1 MSQQI
6 YCMIV
11 IMVAMVVFANSNAIH
26 AQDITDSA
34 AAEFVKQYETNVV
47 PVEIA
52 LSRAWWDAN
61 TSGSDEAFARKEALD
76 KQMNELLA
84 SKEDFER
91 LKKIKA
97 GTISNDQLK
106 RQIDI
111 LYLLYLGKQVDVALL
126 NRMSSKANEIEKTF
140 NTFRALVGDKSLTDS
155 QVRDVLLKSK
165 DSEERRQVWE
175 GYKLVGAKV
184 AADLRDLVQ
193 MRNESARQ
201 LGFKNYHAMQLAI
214 NEQDQAEVLA
224 LFDELDELTRE
235 PFAKAKSQMDE
246 SIAEQCSVSID
257 ELQPWHYHDPFFQ
270 EPPAVYEVDLNGPFA
285 QADILQI
292 CRDFYAGI
300 GLPIDDVIKRSDLY
314 EKPKKSPH
322 AFCSDI
328 DRAGDVR
335 VLANIVP
342 NEYWMSTM
350 LHELGHSVYT
360 SKYIPMELPYLLR
373 VNSHIL
379 TTEGVAMM
387 FERFATNAEWLAEY
401 GVKVDNP
408 TAFTAASHRMR
419 RDKLLIFSRWC
430 QVMLRFEMGMYE
442 NPDQDLNKLW
452 WDLVEKY
459 QLVKR
464 PEGRDAPDY
473 ASKIH
478 VVTAHLPAYYHNYMM
493 GELFACQVHAAIAK
507 ELKLTGEPAEAI
519 YTRDPRVGTFIGT
532 FMKEKVF
539 GPGAFLSWNELT
551 KFATGE
557 ELNAQALREEFGE

>member
-1 MSQQI
+1 MSI
-6 YCMIV
+6 IS
-11 IMVAMVVFANSNAIH
+11 FTDSLS
-26 AQDITDSA
+26 AQEDTSA
-34 AAEFVKQYETNVV
+34 AAAAFVKQYETNVV

-61 TSGSDEAFARKEALD
+61 TTGSDEAFAKKEALD

-84 SKEDFER
+84 SKEDFEK
-91 LKKIKA
+91 LKSIKA
-97 GTISNDQLK
+97 GTIADAQLK
-106 RQIDI
+106 RQIEI
-111 LYLLYLGKQVDVALL
+111 LYLLYLGKQVDIGLL
-126 NRMSSKANEIEKTF
+126 NRMSSKANDIEKAF
-140 NTFRALVGDKSLTDS
+140 NTFRAPVGDKSLTDS

-165 DSEERRQVWE
+165 DSTERQQVWE
-175 GYKLVGAKV
+175 GYKMVGQKV
-184 AADLRDLVQ
+184 AADLRDLVK

-201 LGFKNYHAMQLAI
+201 LGFKDYHVMQLAI
-214 NEQDQAEVLA
+214 NEQDQAQVLA

-235 PFAKAKSQMDE
+235 PFAQAKAEMDT
-246 SIAEQCSVSID
+246 SIAEQCSVSVD

-270 EPPAVYEVDLNGPFA
+270 EPPAVYEVDMNGPFA
-285 QADILQI
+285 NADILQI
-292 CRDFYAGI
+292 CREFYQGI
-300 GLPIDDVIKRSDLY
+300 GLPIDDVIERSDLY
-314 EKPKKSPH
+314 EKPGKSPH
-322 AFCSDI
+322 AFCTDI
-328 DRAGDVR
+328 DREGDVR

-350 LHELGHSVYT
+350 LHELGHSAYT
-360 SKYIPMELPYLLR
+360 SKYIPMSLPYLLR

-387 FERFATNAEWLAEY
+387 FERFATNADWLAAY

-408 TAFTAASHRMR
+408 AAFTKASHRMR

-430 QVMLRFEMGMYE
+430 QVMLRFEKEMYA

-478 VVTAHLPAYYHNYMM
+478 IVSAPAYYHNYMM

-507 ELKLTGEPAEAI
+507 ELELPGEPAVAI
-519 YTRDPRVGTFIGT
+519 YTRDPRVGD
-532 FMKEKVF
+532 FMKAKVF
-539 GPGAFLSWNELT
+539 GPGAFLSWNDLT

-557 ELNAQALREEFGE
+557 ELNAKAFAAEFGK

>member
-1 MSQQI
+1 MS
-6 YCMIV
+6 V
-11 IMVAMVVFANSNAIH
+11 IASPTITFAQEDTSR
-26 AQDITDSA
+26 A

-61 TSGSDEAFARKEALD
+61 TTGSDEAFAKKETLD

-84 SKEDFER
+84 SKDDFEK
-91 LKKIKA
+91 LKTIKA
-97 GTISNDQLK
+97 GTIADTQLK
-106 RQIDI
+106 RQIEI
-111 LYLLYLGKQVDVALL
+111 LYLLYLGKQVDVTLL

-140 NTFRALVGDKSLTDS
+140 NTFRAPVGDKTLTDS
-155 QVRDVLLKSK
+155 EVRDVLLKSK
-165 DSEERRQVWE
+165 DSAERKQVWE
-175 GYKLVGAKV
+175 GYKLVGEKV
-184 AADLRDLVQ
+184 AADLRDLVL
-193 MRNESARQ
+193 MRNEAARQ
-201 LGFKNYHAMQLAI
+201 LGFKDYHAMQLAI
-214 NEQDQAEVLA
+214 NEQDQDEILA

-235 PFAKAKSQMDE
+235 PFAQAKAEMDE
-246 SIAEQCSVSID
+246 SIAEQVSVSVD

-270 EPPAVYEVDLNGPFA
+270 EPPAVYEVDMNGPFA
-285 QADILQI
+285 RADILQI
-292 CRDFYAGI
+292 CREFYQGI
-300 GLPIDDVIKRSDLY
+300 GLPIDDVIERSDLY
-314 EKPKKSPH
+314 EKPGKSPH

-328 DRAGDVR
+328 DRKGDVR

-342 NEYWMSTM
+342 NEYWMATM
-350 LHELGHSVYT
+350 LHELGHAVYT

-387 FERFATNAEWLAEY
+387 FERFATDANWLAAY
-401 GVKVDNP
+401 GVKIEDP
-408 TAFTAASHRMR
+408 ATFATASHRMR

-430 QVMLRFEMGMYE
+430 QVMLRFEKEMYA

-478 VVTAHLPAYYHNYMM
+478 IVTAPAYYHNYMM

-507 ELKLTGEPAEAI
+507 ALELPGDPASAV
-519 YTRDPRVGTFIGT
+519 YTRDPRVGQ
-532 FMKEKVF
+532 FMQEKIF
-539 GPGAFLSWNELT
+539 DPGAFLPWNELT

-557 ELNAQALREEFGE
+557 ELNPKAFSEEFGE

>member
-1 MSQQI
+1 MSSLSLTI
-6 YCMIV
+6 AILAV
-11 IMVAMVVFANSNAIH
+11 SVSNHTSVH
-26 AQDITDSA
+26 AQEDTTA
-34 AAEFVKQYETNVV
+34 AAKDFIRKYESTVV
-47 PVEIA
+47 PIEIS
-52 LSRAWWDAN
+52 LSKAWWNAN
-61 TSGSDEAFARKEALD
+61 TTGSDEAFATKEALE

-84 SKEDFER
+84 SQENFAK
-91 LKKIKA
+91 LKIIKA
-97 GTISNDQLK
+97 GTITDQQVA
-106 RQIDI
+106 RQIEL
-111 LYLLYLGKQVDVALL
+111 LYLLYLGKQVDIDLL

-140 NTFRALVGDKSLTDS
+140 NTFRAPVGEKSLTDS
-155 QVRDVLLKSK
+155 QVRDILLKSK
-165 DSEERRQVWE
+165 DSAERKAVWE

-184 AADLRDLVQ
+184 AEDLRELVK

-214 NEQDQAEVLA
+214 NEQDPAQVLA

-235 PFAKAKSQMDE
+235 PFARAKGEIDTALAAHC
-246 SIAEQCSVSID
+246 SIPVD

-270 EPPAVYEVDLNGPFA
+270 EPPAVYEVDLSGPFA
-285 QADILQI
+285 RADILQV
-292 CRDFYAGI
+292 CREFYQGI
-300 GLPIDDVIKRSDLY
+300 GLPIDDVIERSDLY
-314 EKPKKSPH
+314 EKPGKSPH
-322 AFCSDI
+322 AFCTDI

-342 NEYWMSTM
+342 NEYWMGTM

-360 SKYIPMELPYLLR
+360 SKYIPMSLPYLLR

-387 FERFATNAEWLAEY
+387 FERFATDADWLKAY
-401 GVKVDNP
+401 GVKVDDP
-408 TAFTAASHRMR
+408 AAYTTASHRMR
-419 RDKLLIFSRWC
+419 RDKLLIFSRWV
-430 QVMLRFEMGMYE
+430 QVMYRFEMAMYE

-464 PEGRDAPDY
+464 PTDRNAPDF

-478 VVTAHLPAYYHNYMM
+478 IVTAPAYYHNYMM
-493 GELFACQVHAAIAK
+493 GELFACQVHDAIARD
-507 ELKLTGEPAEAI
+507 LKLPGKPATAV
-519 YTRDPRVGTFIGT
+519 YTRDPRVGE

-551 KFATGE
+551 KHATGAD
-557 ELNAQALREEFGE
+557 LNAKAFAAEFSE

>member
-1 MSQQI
+1 MSYEFLLRIIAVMSIFVVSNQ
-6 YCMIV
+6 
-11 IMVAMVVFANSNAIH
+11 VA
-26 AQDITDSA
+26 AQEDTTSA
-34 AAEFVKQYETNVV
+34 AKEFIAKYETNVV

-61 TSGSDEAFARKEALD
+61 TSGSDDDFARKEALD

-84 SKEDFER
+84 VKEDFEK
-91 LKKIKA
+91 LKAIKA
-97 GTISNDQLK
+97 GTITDDQVK

-111 LYLLYLGKQVDVALL
+111 LYLLYLGKQVDVSLL
-126 NRMSSKANEIEKTF
+126 NRMSSKANDIEKTF
-140 NTFRALVGDKSLTDS
+140 NTFRAPVGDKTLTDS
-155 QVRDVLLKSK
+155 EVRDVLLKSK
-165 DSEERRQVWE
+165 DSAERQQVWE
-175 GYKLVGAKV
+175 GYKLVGQKV

-193 MRNESARQ
+193 MRNEAARQ

-235 PFAKAKSQMDE
+235 PFAQAKAEMDQ

-285 QADILQI
+285 RADILKV

-300 GLPIDDVIKRSDLY
+300 ELPIDDVIERSDLY
-314 EKPKKSPH
+314 EKPGKSPH
-322 AFCSDI
+322 AFCTDI
-328 DRAGDVR
+328 DREGDVR

-360 SKYIPMELPYLLR
+360 SKYIPMSLPYLLR

-387 FERFATNAEWLAEY
+387 FERFATSADWLKEY
-401 GVKVDNP
+401 GVKVDDP
-408 TAFTAASHRMR
+408 LAFTAASHRMR

-430 QVMLRFEMGMYE
+430 QVMLRFEMAMYE

-459 QLVKR
+459 QLMKR
-464 PEGRDAPDY
+464 PEGRNAPDF

-478 VVTAHLPAYYHNYMM
+478 IVSAPAYYHNYMM

-507 ELKLTGEPAEAI
+507 ELELPGKPAQAI
-519 YTRDPRVGTFIGT
+519 YTRDPRVGT

-557 ELNAQALREEFGE
+557 ELNAKAFAEEFGE

>member
-1 MSQQI
+1 MSNNFLL
-6 YCMIV
+6 CLL
-11 IMVAMVVFANSNAIH
+11 VAMSIITFTDSLS
-26 AQDITDSA
+26 AQEDTTSA
-34 AAEFVKQYETNVV
+34 AAAFVKQYETNVV

-61 TSGSDEAFARKEALD
+61 TTGSDEDFAKKEALD

-84 SKEDFER
+84 SKEDFEK
-91 LKKIKA
+91 LKTIKA
-97 GTISNDQLK
+97 GTIADAQLK
-106 RQIDI
+106 RQIEI
-111 LYLLYLGKQVDVALL
+111 LYLLYLGKQVDIGLL
-126 NRMSSKANEIEKTF
+126 NRMSSKANDIEKAF
-140 NTFRALVGDKSLTDS
+140 NTFRAPVGDKTLTDS

-175 GYKLVGAKV
+175 GYKLVGQKV
-184 AADLRDLVQ
+184 AADLRDLVK

-201 LGFKNYHAMQLAI
+201 LGFKDYHVMQLAI
-214 NEQDQAEVLA
+214 NEQDQTQVLA

-235 PFAKAKSQMDE
+235 PYAQAKAKIDE

-270 EPPAVYEVDLNGPFA
+270 EPPAVYSVDLNAPFA
-285 QADILQI
+285 HADILQI
-292 CRDFYAGI
+292 CREFYQGI
-300 GLPIDDVIKRSDLY
+300 GLPIDDVIERSDLY
-314 EKPKKSPH
+314 EKPGKSPH
-322 AFCSDI
+322 AFCTDI
-328 DRAGDVR
+328 DREGDVR

-360 SKYIPMELPYLLR
+360 STYIPMKLPYLLR

-387 FERFATNAEWLAEY
+387 FERFATNADWLAAY
-401 GVKVDNP
+401 GVKVDDP
-408 TAFTAASHRMR
+408 AAFTAASHQMR

-430 QVMLRFEMGMYE
+430 QVMLRFEKEMYA

-478 VVTAHLPAYYHNYMM
+478 IVSAPAYYHNYMM
-493 GELFACQVHAAIAK
+493 GELFACQVHEAIAK
-507 ELKLTGEPAEAI
+507 SLELPGEPATAI
-519 YTRDPRVGTFIGT
+519 YTRDPRVGE

-539 GPGAFLSWNELT
+539 NPGAFLPWNELT
-551 KFATGE
+551 EFATGAK
-557 ELNAQALREEFGE
+557 LNAKAFAAEFGQ

>member
-1 MSQQI
+1 MFQKTMFI
-6 YCMIV
+6 IALV
-11 IMVAMVVFANSNAIH
+11 VAMTIIANPAFTY
-26 AQDITDSA
+26 AQEDTSSA
-34 AAEFVKQYETNVV
+34 AASFIKQYEAKVV

-61 TSGSDEAFARKEALD
+61 TTGSDEAFARKEALD

-84 SKEDFER
+84 SKEDFDK
-91 LKKIKA
+91 LKTIKA
-97 GTISNDQLK
+97 GTITDDQLE
-106 RQIDI
+106 RQIEI
-111 LYLLYLGKQVDVALL
+111 LHLLYLGKQVDITLL
-126 NRMSSKANEIEKTF
+126 NRMSSKANDIEKTF
-140 NTFRALVGDKSLTDS
+140 NTFRAPVGDKTLTDS
-155 QVRDVLLKSK
+155 EVRDILLKSK
-165 DSEERRQVWE
+165 DSQERKEVWE
-175 GYKLVGAKV
+175 GYKQVGQKV

-193 MRNESARQ
+193 MRNEAARQ
-201 LGFKNYHAMQLAI
+201 LGFKNYHAMQLAL
-214 NEQDQAEVLA
+214 NEQDQSEVLA
-224 LFDELDELTRE
+224 LFGELDELTRE
-235 PFAKAKSQMDE
+235 PFADAKGEIDE
-246 SIAEQCSVSID
+246 SIAAQCRVSVD

-270 EPPAVYEVDLNGPFA
+270 EPPTVYDVDLNSPFA
-285 QADILQI
+285 TADILKI

-314 EKPKKSPH
+314 EKPGKSPH
-322 AFCSDI
+322 AFCTDI
-328 DRAGDVR
+328 DREGDVR

-350 LHELGHSVYT
+350 LHELGHAVYT

-387 FERFATNAEWLAEY
+387 FERFATDAEWLAEY
-401 GVKVDNP
+401 GVKVENP
-408 TAFTAASHRMR
+408 EAFTAASHRMR

-442 NPDQDLNKLW
+442 DPDQDLNKLW

-464 PEGRDAPDY
+464 PAGRSAPDY

-478 VVTAHLPAYYHNYMM
+478 VVTAPAYYHNYMM
-493 GELFACQVHAAIAK
+493 GELFACQVHAAIAN
-507 ELKLTGEPAEAI
+507 ELELPGEPAKAI
-519 YTRDPRVGTFIGT
+519 YTRDPRVGE

-539 GPGAFLSWNELT
+539 DPGASLPWNELT

-557 ELNAQALREEFGE
+557 ELNAKAFAEEFGN

>member
-1 MSQQI
+1 MFQKNLLNIGLLIAMS
-6 YCMIV
+6 V
-11 IMVAMVVFANSNAIH
+11 LASASTTT
-26 AQDITDSA
+26 AQEDTSA
-34 AAEFVKQYETNVV
+34 AAAAFVKRYETNVV

-61 TSGSDEAFARKEALD
+61 TTGSDEDFAKKVALD

-84 SKEDFER
+84 SKEDFEK
-91 LKKIKA
+91 LKTIKA
-97 GTISNDQLK
+97 GTITDEQLK
-106 RQIDI
+106 RQIEI
-111 LYLLYLGKQVDVALL
+111 LYLLYLGKQVDVGLL
-126 NRMSSKANEIEKTF
+126 NRMSSKANDIEKAF
-140 NTFRALVGDKSLTDS
+140 NTFRAPVGDKSLTDS

-165 DSEERRQVWE
+165 NSEERRQVWE
-175 GYKLVGAKV
+175 GYKLVGQKV
-184 AADLRDLVQ
+184 AADLRDLVK
-193 MRNESARQ
+193 MRNESAQQ
-201 LGFKNYHAMQLAI
+201 LGFKDYHVMQLAI
-214 NEQDQAEVLA
+214 NEQDQAQVLA

-235 PFAKAKSQMDE
+235 PFARAKAEMDE

-270 EPPAVYEVDLNGPFA
+270 EPPAVYEVDMNGPFA
-285 QADILQI
+285 TADILQI
-292 CRDFYAGI
+292 CREFYKGI
-300 GLPIDDVIKRSDLY
+300 GLPIDDVIERSDLY
-314 EKPKKSPH
+314 EKPGKSPH
-322 AFCSDI
+322 AFCTDI
-328 DRAGDVR
+328 DREGDVR

-387 FERFATNAEWLAEY
+387 FERFATDADWLAAY
-401 GVKVDNP
+401 GVKIDDP
-408 TAFTAASHRMR
+408 ETFTKASHRMR

-430 QVMLRFEMGMYE
+430 QVMLRFEKEMYA

-464 PEGRDAPDY
+464 PAGRDAPDY

-478 VVTAHLPAYYHNYMM
+478 IVSAPAYYHNYMM
-493 GELFACQVHAAIAK
+493 GELFACQVHEAIAK
-507 ELKLTGEPAEAI
+507 DLKLPGEPATAI
-519 YTRDPRVGTFIGT
+519 YTRDPRVGD
-532 FMKEKVF
+532 FMKAKVF
-539 GPGAFLSWNELT
+539 GPGAFLPWNELT

-557 ELNAQALREEFGE
+557 ELNAKAFAAEFGE